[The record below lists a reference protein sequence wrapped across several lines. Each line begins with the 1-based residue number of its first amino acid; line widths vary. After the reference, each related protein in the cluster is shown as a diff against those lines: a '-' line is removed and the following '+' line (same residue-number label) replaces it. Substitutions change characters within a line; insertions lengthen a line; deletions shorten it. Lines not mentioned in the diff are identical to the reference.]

1 MHPASAPRASHSSQL
16 ADSPSAPARGFLPS
30 PWRSRPRR
38 GTTPGRGSRW
48 PRRRVRGR
56 VRYRARR
63 PSPQGWVHP
72 RKPRRARHRARAG
85 RPGPVLPRGAR
96 VRRRRR
102 GRRAPG
108 PVPARWRSE
117 CGGSGRRYRVNER
130 GTARGFGRRGSAG
143 GLEMSRGVESTRTSA
158 GMADGGS
165 VAGAAAG
172 APAAGAAG
180 LPGPVSAAGTA
191 AGAPPGSATGSFG
204 ASLIVPCR
212 GNYEAGLSAPD
223 SDVSLGAGSR
233 ACAAGSGAYPSP
245 STSSRALWRCVL
257 VCAWCWRAFVR
268 AAASRAWTVCRGVGS
283 RKRKRPTGLNMT

>member
-1 MHPASAPRASHSSQL
+1 M
-16 ADSPSAPARGFLPS
+16 
-30 PWRSRPRR
+30 
-38 GTTPGRGSRW
+38 
-48 PRRRVRGR
+48 
-56 VRYRARR
+56 
-63 PSPQGWVHP
+63 
-72 RKPRRARHRARAG
+72 
-85 RPGPVLPRGAR
+85 LPRGAR

-108 PVPARWRSE
+108 PMPARWRSE
-117 CGGSGRRYRVNER
+117 CGGSGRQYRVNER

-191 AGAPPGSATGSFG
+191 AGAPPGSATGSFR

-212 GNYEAGLSAPD
+212 GNYEAGLSARPTRM
-223 SDVSLGAGSR
+223 SASALGRARVPRARGRIRRLRPRLAPYGGACWCARGAGAPSCGRPRR
-233 ACAAGSGAYPSP
+233 ARGLSAVESGRENENGRLAQ
-245 STSSRALWRCVL
+245 LGLL
-257 VCAWCWRAFVR
+257 V
-268 AAASRAWTVCRGVGS
+268 S
-283 RKRKRPTGLNMT
+283 MTQT